1 MTVYSYFHFTLG
13 PVQSFVAQARRTRD
27 FWAGSFILSWLVTVA
42 MKVVEEQGGQV
53 LFPLPDR
60 SFMDALAGG
69 SAALKQGNVPNRF
82 KAKVPKSTFD
92 PQAVEKAVQ
101 IAWQALAQ
109 VVWQGDF
116 LDNTALKKQSLDL
129 AKTEAIWNR
138 QIKNFWDIQW
148 AVIDSPTESNTLDR
162 LKNWRTH
169 LPAPEAGVKCMSMDG
184 WQELSG
190 IDSPIGEE
198 GRKLKD
204 FWEALRA
211 SKTNFALDLREG
223 EHLCAIAFVKR
234 RFVHYFR
241 NLKVDIPCGETSF
254 QIDTGKWTISKA
266 VPSVDYIAAAPW
278 LAELLKKANNDKEL
292 KDLVST
298 FHSKAYELTGEYGEW
313 ESNLKCVREV
323 DTPKHWMA
331 LNGEVF
337 FDFYLSN
344 NQHWDRITN
353 AKKAIL
359 SNETLQLLKQVRE
372 QAQLE
377 PVSPFYAILFMDGD
391 SLGKQ
396 MSDGDKQD
404 HITQGLACFT
414 RQVEGIVDNHSGF
427 LIYAGGDDVLALFPL
442 EYALPA
448 ALALRTTYD
457 SIFKA
462 VNDERKTDSNPD
474 KRKPIDTSI
483 SAAIEYVHV
492 KTPLGKVLHDAHNL
506 LDDVAKDATGRDS
519 IACRVWK
526 QGGLQLQWS
535 MPWRY
540 AIDENNPAK
549 LVLEIIAD
557 QFRGIPPKDAQKAND
572 PEAKSTN
579 TSEAKVVDDPALP
592 TFASKFFFTIRKR
605 FDLLNPPKDVKKSE
619 ELVFDYSQALN
630 STDPNNGFSKAV
642 KLMAMEYLN
651 SGVAPKK
658 MPMSEAEAFIRPLL
672 TQCLSIKREF
682 DNNSKVDEPSYGYK
696 VDPFKGLNADA
707 ALLVRFLAQKG
718 IEKGRN

>member
-1 MTVYSYFHFTLG
+1 MTAYSYFHLTLG
-13 PVQSFVAQARRTRD
+13 PVQGFVAQARRTRD

-42 MKVVEEQGGQV
+42 MQAVEKQGGKV

-60 SFMDALAGG
+60 QFMEALTGG
-69 SAALKQGNVPNRF
+69 SATLKQGNVPNRF
-82 KAKVPKSTFD
+82 KAEVPKDAFD
-92 PQAVEKAVQ
+92 PSAVEQAVQ
-101 IAWQALAQ
+101 TAWQALAHT
-109 VVWQGDF
+109 VWQGDF
-116 LDNTALKKQSLDL
+116 LDNDALTKQHLDL
-129 AKTEAIWNR
+129 AKTEAIWQR
-138 QIKNFWDIQW
+138 QIKNFWEIQW

-190 IDSPIGEE
+190 VDSPIGEE
-198 GRKLKD
+198 GKKLKA
-204 FWEALRA
+204 FWQTLRA

-234 RFVHYFR
+234 RFVHYFK
-241 NLKVDIPCGETSF
+241 NLRVEIACRKTAF
-254 QIDTGKWTISKA
+254 QINTGGWTIPKA

-278 LAELLKKANNDKEL
+278 LADLLKKANSDKAL
-292 KDLVST
+292 NDLVSK
-298 FHSKAYELTGEYGEW
+298 FHETAFKLTGEYGEW
-313 ESNLKCVREV
+313 ENNLQCVKEV
-323 DTPKHWMA
+323 DAPHRWKA

-337 FDFYLSN
+337 FDFYLTN
-344 NQHWDRITN
+344 GQHWD
-353 AKKAIL
+353 KAANHEKARL
-359 SNETLQLLKQVRE
+359 SNETLQLLKQVRDY
-372 QAQLE
+372 AQLD

-396 MSDGDKQD
+396 MSDGNKQA

-414 RQVEGIVDNHSGF
+414 RQVEGIVEQHSGF

-442 EYALPA
+442 KYAMPA
-448 ALALRTTYD
+448 ALELRTTYD
-457 SIFKA
+457 KIFA
-462 VNDERKTDSNPD
+462 AINAERQADPDPD

-492 KTPLGKVLHDAHNL
+492 KTPLAKVLHDAHDL
-506 LDDVAKDATGRDS
+506 LDKVAKDETGRDS

-540 AIDENNPAK
+540 AIDENNSNQ
-549 LVLEIIAD
+549 LVLETIAKQFQQSQTKRNQAGNTPDPNATPNPND
-557 QFRGIPPKDAQKAND
+557 QD
-572 PEAKSTN
+572 
-579 TSEAKVVDDPALP
+579 V
-592 TFASKFFFTIRKR
+592 ASKFFFTIRKR
-605 FDLLNPPKDVKKSE
+605 FDLLNPPEHMKESE
-619 ELVFDYSQALN
+619 KLVFDYGNALTSSN
-630 STDPNNGFSKAV
+630 PNNGFSKAV

-651 SGVAPKK
+651 SGVARDK
-658 MPMSEAEAFIRPLL
+658 MTMPEAEKFLRPLL
-672 TQCLSIKREF
+672 TQCLSIKRESENTA
-682 DNNSKVDEPSYGYK
+682 DKDQSCYCYTVDA
-696 VDPFKGLNADA
+696 FKGLKADA